1 MLHNFFKL
9 FIESIKDN
17 VIYYLNLFLRVLF
30 IFQINIIKHIKIIK
44 AFLDRHLMF

>member
-1 MLHNFFKL
+1 MLHNFSKL

-17 VIYYLNLFLRVLF
+17 VIYLNLFLRDLF
-30 IFQINIIKHIKIIK
+30 IFQIKIIKRIMIIK

>member
-1 MLHNFFKL
+1 MLHNFSKL

-17 VIYYLNLFLRVLF
+17 VIYLNLFLRDLF
-30 IFQINIIKHIKIIK
+30 IFQIKIIKRIKIIK